1 MPDIKGYE
9 FTHEKIIESG
19 KLNFLND
26 GYERSNLR
34 KICKDAGVTTGAFY
48 RHFDDKEDLFISLVE
63 PLVKELLGFY
73 NKFEEESFQDI
84 EKNCGQ
90 DLAEI
95 NIDGSI
101 ESALY
106 MFSKKELFNL
116 LIYKSYGTKYE
127 NFIELLVEKED
138 INRQKA
144 LQIISKKKN
153 IKFLKCL
160 ISSGLSLPPARWNII
175 NALCEIVIH
184 SQTEEEVKTNTR
196 IVSKF
201 FYDGW
206 KKLRGF

>member
-84 EKNCGQ
+84 EK
-90 DLAEI
+90 
-95 NIDGSI
+95 
-101 ESALY
+101 
-106 MFSKKELFNL
+106 
-116 LIYKSYGTKYE
+116 
-127 NFIELLVEKED
+127 
-138 INRQKA
+138 
-144 LQIISKKKN
+144 
-153 IKFLKCL
+153 
-160 ISSGLSLPPARWNII
+160 
-175 NALCEIVIH
+175 
-184 SQTEEEVKTNTR
+184 
-196 IVSKF
+196 
-201 FYDGW
+201 
-206 KKLRGF
+206 KLRTRFSGN

>member
-9 FTHEKIIESG
+9 FTHKKIIDSG

-48 RHFDDKEDLFISLVE
+48 RHFEDKEDLFISLVE
-63 PLVKELLGFY
+63 PLAKELLDFY
-73 NKFEEESFQDI
+73 DKYEEESFRDI

-90 DLAEI
+90 DLAGI

-101 ESALY
+101 ESTLY

-116 LIYKSYGTKYE
+116 LIYKAYGTKYD

-138 INRQKA
+138 INRHKA
-144 LQIISKKKN
+144 FQIISKKKN
-153 IKFLKCL
+153 IEAEIPKEAMHLL
-160 ISSGLSLPPARWNII
+160 NHAYI

-184 SQTEEEVKTNTR
+184 SQTEEEVKINTR
-196 IVSKF
+196 IILKF
-201 FYDGW
+201 FYDGCE
-206 KKLRGF
+206 KLRGF

>member
-9 FTHEKIIESG
+9 FTHKKIIDSG

-48 RHFDDKEDLFISLVE
+48 RHFEDKEDLFISLVE
-63 PLVKELLGFY
+63 PLAKELLDFY
-73 NKFEEESFQDI
+73 DKYEEESFRDI

-90 DLAEI
+90 DLAGI

-101 ESALY
+101 ESTLY

-116 LIYKSYGTKYE
+116 LIYKAHGTKCD

-138 INRQKA
+138 INRHKA
-144 LQIISKKKN
+144 FQIISKKKN
-153 IKFLKCL
+153 IEAEIPKEAMHLL
-160 ISSGLSLPPARWNII
+160 NHAYI

-184 SQTEEEVKTNTR
+184 SQTEEEVKINTR
-196 IVSKF
+196 IISKF

-206 KKLRGF
+206 EKL

>member
-116 LIYKSYGTKYE
+116 LIYNSYGTKYE

-153 IKFLKCL
+153 IKVEIPKEAMHLLNHAF
-160 ISSGLSLPPARWNII
+160 I

>member
-63 PLVKELLGFY
+63 PLVKELLGLY
-73 NKFEEESFQDI
+73 NKLEEESFQDI

-153 IKFLKCL
+153 IKVEIPKEAMHLLNHAF
-160 ISSGLSLPPARWNII
+160 I

>member
-153 IKFLKCL
+153 IKVEIPKEAMHLLNHAF
-160 ISSGLSLPPARWNII
+160 I

-201 FYDGW
+201 FMMDG
-206 KKLRGF
+206 RN

>member
-9 FTHEKIIESG
+9 FTHKKIIDSG

-48 RHFDDKEDLFISLVE
+48 RHFEDKEDLFISLVE
-63 PLVKELLGFY
+63 PLAKELLDFY
-73 NKFEEESFQDI
+73 DKYEEESFRDI

-90 DLAEI
+90 NLAGI

-101 ESALY
+101 ESTLY
-106 MFSKKELFNL
+106 MFSKKELFNI
-116 LIYKSYGTKYE
+116 LIYKAYGTKYD

-138 INRQKA
+138 INRYKA
-144 LQIISKKKN
+144 FQIISKKKN
-153 IKFLKCL
+153 IEAEIPKEAMHLL
-160 ISSGLSLPPARWNII
+160 NHAYI

-184 SQTEEEVKTNTR
+184 SQTEEEVKINTR
-196 IVSKF
+196 IISKF

-206 KKLRGF
+206 EKLRGF

>member
-106 MFSKKELFNL
+106 MFSKKKLFNL

-153 IKFLKCL
+153 IKVEIPKEAMHLLNHAF
-160 ISSGLSLPPARWNII
+160 I

>member
-9 FTHEKIIESG
+9 FTHKKIIESG
-19 KLNFLND
+19 KLNFLDD

-34 KICKDAGVTTGAFY
+34 KICKDAGITTGAFY

-63 PLVKELLGFY
+63 PLAKELLGFY
-73 NKFEEESFQDI
+73 DKFEEESFQDI
-84 EKNCGQ
+84 EKRCGQ
-90 DLAEI
+90 NLAEI

-101 ESALY
+101 ESTLY

-116 LIYKSYGTKYE
+116 LIYKAYGTKYD

-138 INRQKA
+138 ANRHKA
-144 LQIISKKKN
+144 LQIIAKKKN
-153 IKFLKCL
+153 IKTEIPKEAMHLL
-160 ISSGLSLPPARWNII
+160 NHAYI

-184 SQTEEEVKTNTR
+184 SETEEEVKINTR
-196 IVSKF
+196 IISKF

>member
-9 FTHEKIIESG
+9 FTHKKIIDSG

-48 RHFDDKEDLFISLVE
+48 RHFEDKEDLFISLVE
-63 PLVKELLGFY
+63 PLAKELLDFY
-73 NKFEEESFQDI
+73 DKYEEESFRDI

-90 DLAEI
+90 DLAGI

-101 ESALY
+101 ESTLY

-116 LIYKSYGTKYE
+116 LIYKAYGTKYD

-138 INRQKA
+138 INRHKA
-144 LQIISKKKN
+144 FQIISKKKN
-153 IKFLKCL
+153 IEAEIPKEAMHLL
-160 ISSGLSLPPARWNII
+160 NHAYI

-184 SQTEEEVKTNTR
+184 SQTEEEVKINTR
-196 IVSKF
+196 IILKF

-206 KKLRGF
+206 EKLRGF

>member
-9 FTHEKIIESG
+9 FTHKKIIDSG

-48 RHFDDKEDLFISLVE
+48 RHFEDKEDLFISLVE
-63 PLVKELLGFY
+63 PLAKELLDFY
-73 NKFEEESFQDI
+73 DKYEEESFRDI

-90 DLAEI
+90 DLAGI

-101 ESALY
+101 ESTLY

-116 LIYKSYGTKYE
+116 LIYKVHGTKYD

-138 INRQKA
+138 INRHKA
-144 LQIISKKKN
+144 FQIISKKKN
-153 IKFLKCL
+153 IEAEIPKEAMHLL
-160 ISSGLSLPPARWNII
+160 NHAYI

-184 SQTEEEVKTNTR
+184 SQTEEEVKINTR
-196 IVSKF
+196 IISKF

-206 KKLRGF
+206 EKL

>member
-9 FTHEKIIESG
+9 FTHKKIIDSG

-48 RHFDDKEDLFISLVE
+48 RHFEDKEDLFISLVE
-63 PLVKELLGFY
+63 PLAKELLDFY
-73 NKFEEESFQDI
+73 DKYEEESFRDI

-90 DLAEI
+90 DLAGI

-101 ESALY
+101 ESTLY

-116 LIYKSYGTKYE
+116 LIYKAHGTKYD

-138 INRQKA
+138 INRHKA
-144 LQIISKKKN
+144 FQIISKKKN
-153 IKFLKCL
+153 IEAEIPKEAMHLL
-160 ISSGLSLPPARWNII
+160 NHAYI

-184 SQTEEEVKTNTR
+184 SQTEEEVKINTR
-196 IVSKF
+196 IISKF

-206 KKLRGF
+206 EKLRGF

>member
-138 INRQKA
+138 INRQNA

-153 IKFLKCL
+153 IKVEIPKEAMHLLNHAF
-160 ISSGLSLPPARWNII
+160 I

>member
-9 FTHEKIIESG
+9 FTHKKIIDSG

-48 RHFDDKEDLFISLVE
+48 RHFEDKEDLFISLVE
-63 PLVKELLGFY
+63 PLAKELLDFY
-73 NKFEEESFQDI
+73 DKYEEESFRDI

-90 DLAEI
+90 DLAGI

-101 ESALY
+101 ESTLY

-116 LIYKSYGTKYE
+116 LIYKAHGTKYD

-138 INRQKA
+138 INRHKA
-144 LQIISKKKN
+144 FQIISKKKN
-153 IKFLKCL
+153 IEAEIPKEAMHLL
-160 ISSGLSLPPARWNII
+160 NHVYI

-184 SQTEEEVKTNTR
+184 SQTEEEVKINTR
-196 IVSKF
+196 IISKF

-206 KKLRGF
+206 EKLRGF

>member
-153 IKFLKCL
+153 IKVEIPKEAMHLLNHAF
-160 ISSGLSLPPARWNII
+160 I

-184 SQTEEEVKTNTR
+184 SQTEEEVKTNTL

>member
-1 MPDIKGYE
+1 MTDASGFE
-9 FTHEKIIESG
+9 LTHKKIIESG

-48 RHFDDKEDLFISLVE
+48 RHFNDKEDLFISLVA
-63 PLVKELLGFY
+63 PLAKELLGFY
-73 NKFEEESFQDI
+73 DKFEEESFRDI

-95 NIDGSI
+95 NIEGSI
-101 ESALY
+101 ESTLY
-106 MFSKKELFNL
+106 MFSRKELFNL
-116 LIYKSYGTKYE
+116 LIYKAYGTKYD

-138 INRQKA
+138 INRHKA
-144 LQIISKKKN
+144 FQIISKKKN
-153 IKFLKCL
+153 IKAEIPKEAMHLL
-160 ISSGLSLPPARWNII
+160 NHAYI

-184 SQTEEEVKTNTR
+184 SKTEEEVKTNTR
-196 IVSKF
+196 IISKF

-206 KKLRGF
+206 EKLRGF

>member
-9 FTHEKIIESG
+9 FTHKKIIDSG

-34 KICKDAGVTTGAFY
+34 KICKDAGVTTRAFY
-48 RHFDDKEDLFISLVE
+48 RHFEDKEDLFISLVE
-63 PLVKELLGFY
+63 PLAKELLDFY
-73 NKFEEESFQDI
+73 DKYEEESFRDI

-90 DLAEI
+90 DLAGI

-101 ESALY
+101 ESTLY

-116 LIYKSYGTKYE
+116 LIYKAYGTKYD

-138 INRQKA
+138 INRHKA
-144 LQIISKKKN
+144 FQIISKKKN
-153 IKFLKCL
+153 IEAEIPKEAMHLL
-160 ISSGLSLPPARWNII
+160 NHAYI

-184 SQTEEEVKTNTR
+184 SQTEEEVKINTR
-196 IVSKF
+196 IISKF

-206 KKLRGF
+206 EKLRGF

>member
-153 IKFLKCL
+153 IKVEIPKEAMHLLNHAF
-160 ISSGLSLPPARWNII
+160 I
-175 NALCEIVIH
+175 NALC
-184 SQTEEEVKTNTR
+184 KM
-196 IVSKF
+196 
-201 FYDGW
+201 
-206 KKLRGF
+206 

>member
-1 MPDIKGYE
+1 MTDTSGFE
-9 FTHEKIIESG
+9 LTHKKIIESG
-19 KLNFLND
+19 KVNFLND

-48 RHFDDKEDLFISLVE
+48 RHFDDKEDLFISLVA
-63 PLVKELLGFY
+63 PLAKELLGFY

-84 EKNCGQ
+84 ERNCGQ

-138 INRQKA
+138 INREKA

-153 IKFLKCL
+153 IKVEIPKEAMHLLNHAF
-160 ISSGLSLPPARWNII
+160 I

-184 SQTEEEVKTNTR
+184 SRTEEEVKTNTR

>member
-153 IKFLKCL
+153 IKFEIPKEAMHLL
-160 ISSGLSLPPARWNII
+160 NHAFI

>member
-9 FTHEKIIESG
+9 FTHKKIIDSG

-48 RHFDDKEDLFISLVE
+48 RHFEDKEDLFISLVE
-63 PLVKELLGFY
+63 PLAKELLDFY
-73 NKFEEESFQDI
+73 DKYEEESFRDI

-90 DLAEI
+90 NLAGI

-101 ESALY
+101 ESTLY
-106 MFSKKELFNL
+106 MFSKKEMFNI
-116 LIYKSYGTKYE
+116 LIYKAYGTKYD

-138 INRQKA
+138 INRHKA
-144 LQIISKKKN
+144 FQIISKKKN
-153 IKFLKCL
+153 IEAEIPKEAMHLL
-160 ISSGLSLPPARWNII
+160 NHAYI

-184 SQTEEEVKTNTR
+184 SQTEEEVKINTR
-196 IVSKF
+196 IISKF

-206 KKLRGF
+206 EKLRGF

>member
-9 FTHEKIIESG
+9 FTHEKIIGSG

-153 IKFLKCL
+153 IKVEIPKEAMHLLNHAF
-160 ISSGLSLPPARWNII
+160 I

>member
-48 RHFDDKEDLFISLVE
+48 RHFDDKEDLFISLVD
-63 PLVKELLGFY
+63 PLAKELLGFY

-153 IKFLKCL
+153 IKVEIPKEAMHLLNHAF
-160 ISSGLSLPPARWNII
+160 I

>member
-73 NKFEEESFQDI
+73 NKFEEECFQDI

-153 IKFLKCL
+153 IKVEIPKEAMHLLNHAF
-160 ISSGLSLPPARWNII
+160 I

>member
-9 FTHEKIIESG
+9 FTHKKIIDSG

-48 RHFDDKEDLFISLVE
+48 RHFEDKEDLFISLVE
-63 PLVKELLGFY
+63 PLAKELLDFY
-73 NKFEEESFQDI
+73 DKYEEESFRDI

-90 DLAEI
+90 DLAGI

-101 ESALY
+101 ESTLY

-116 LIYKSYGTKYE
+116 LIYKAYGTKYD

-138 INRQKA
+138 INRHKA
-144 LQIISKKKN
+144 FQIISKKKN
-153 IKFLKCL
+153 IEAEIPKEAMHLL
-160 ISSGLSLPPARWNII
+160 NHAYI

-184 SQTEEEVKTNTR
+184 SQTEEEVKINTR
-196 IVSKF
+196 IISKF

-206 KKLRGF
+206 EKLRGF

>member
-9 FTHEKIIESG
+9 FTHKKIIDSG

-48 RHFDDKEDLFISLVE
+48 RHFEDKEDLFISLVE
-63 PLVKELLGFY
+63 PLAKELLDFY
-73 NKFEEESFQDI
+73 DKYEEESFRDI

-90 DLAEI
+90 DLAGI

-101 ESALY
+101 ESTLY

-116 LIYKSYGTKYE
+116 LIYKAHGTKYD

-138 INRQKA
+138 INRHKA
-144 LQIISKKKN
+144 FQIISKKKN
-153 IKFLKCL
+153 IEAEIPKEAMHLL
-160 ISSGLSLPPARWNII
+160 NHAYI

-184 SQTEEEVKTNTR
+184 SQTEEEVKINTR
-196 IVSKF
+196 IISKF

-206 KKLRGF
+206 EKL

>member
-101 ESALY
+101 ESTLY

-153 IKFLKCL
+153 IKVEIPKEAMHLLNHAF
-160 ISSGLSLPPARWNII
+160 I

>member
-9 FTHEKIIESG
+9 FTHKKIIDSG

-48 RHFDDKEDLFISLVE
+48 RHFEDKEDLFISLVE
-63 PLVKELLGFY
+63 PLAKELLDFY
-73 NKFEEESFQDI
+73 DKYEEESFRDI

-90 DLAEI
+90 DLAGI

-101 ESALY
+101 ESTLY

-116 LIYKSYGTKYE
+116 LIYKAYGTKYD

-138 INRQKA
+138 INRHKA
-144 LQIISKKKN
+144 FQIISKKKN
-153 IKFLKCL
+153 IEAEIPKEAMHLL
-160 ISSGLSLPPARWNII
+160 NYAYI

-184 SQTEEEVKTNTR
+184 SQTEEEVKINTR
-196 IVSKF
+196 IISKF

-206 KKLRGF
+206 EKLRGF

>member
-9 FTHEKIIESG
+9 FTHKKIIESG

-153 IKFLKCL
+153 IKVEIPKEAMHLLNHAF
-160 ISSGLSLPPARWNII
+160 I

>member
-48 RHFDDKEDLFISLVE
+48 RHFDDKGDLFISLVE

-153 IKFLKCL
+153 IKVEIPKEAMHLLNHAF
-160 ISSGLSLPPARWNII
+160 I

-206 KKLRGF
+206 KKIRGF

>member
-9 FTHEKIIESG
+9 FTHKKIIDSG

-48 RHFDDKEDLFISLVE
+48 RHFNDKEDLFVSLVA
-63 PLVKELLGFY
+63 PLAKELLGFY
-73 NKFEEESFQDI
+73 DKFEEESFRDI

-90 DLAEI
+90 DLAGI

-116 LIYKSYGTKYE
+116 LIYKAYGTKYD

-138 INRQKA
+138 INRHKA
-144 LQIISKKKN
+144 FQIISKKKN
-153 IKFLKCL
+153 IKAKIPKEAMHLL
-160 ISSGLSLPPARWNII
+160 NHAYI

-184 SQTEEEVKTNTR
+184 SKTEEEVETNTR

-206 KKLRGF
+206 EKLRGF

>member
-9 FTHEKIIESG
+9 FTHKKIIDSG

-48 RHFDDKEDLFISLVE
+48 RHFEDKEDLFISLVE
-63 PLVKELLGFY
+63 PLAKELLDFY
-73 NKFEEESFQDI
+73 DKYEEESFRDI

-90 DLAEI
+90 DLAGI

-101 ESALY
+101 EFTLY

-116 LIYKSYGTKYE
+116 LIYKAYGTKYD

-138 INRQKA
+138 INRHKA
-144 LQIISKKKN
+144 FQIISKKKN
-153 IKFLKCL
+153 IEAEIPKEAMHLL
-160 ISSGLSLPPARWNII
+160 NHAYI

-184 SQTEEEVKTNTR
+184 SQTEEEVKINTR
-196 IVSKF
+196 IISKF

-206 KKLRGF
+206 EKLRGF